1 MESSSKIDKLISSVE
16 ASLIPDSAQ
25 MKEAVGAAVDEK
37 SEIP

>member
-16 ASLIPDSAQ
+16 DSLIPESTQ